1 MMSISGTCRLVWIGL
16 VGLALSGCISLFPK
30 SEPSQLYR
38 FGGVA
43 TSEGQTPSNS
53 TTKVNFVRSGGAF
66 ALAAASDGIL
76 TTTGTEVAYLAGARW
91 AQPAPVL
98 FEEGLVR
105 AFSTNQGPARLVIRG
120 EPARAAYSMRLDVQ
134 QFEAVYDRPGN
145 AAPEVRIDI
154 HLVLVRPTDRTVIY
168 DQVTSIRERARGAR
182 VSDIVSAFDAA
193 VAQAL
198 TTIIDVANK
207 ASAG

>member
-1 MMSISGTCRLVWIGL
+1 MMSVSAISRLVLISL
-16 VGLALSGCISLFPK
+16 AGLALSGCISLFPK

-38 FGGVA
+38 FGGGA
-43 TSEGQTPSNS
+43 PSEGQTPQSPA
-53 TTKVNFVRSGGAF
+53 TKVNFVRSGGAF

-154 HLVLVRPTDRTVIY
+154 HLVLVRPTDRTVTY
-168 DQVTSIRERARGAR
+168 DQVLSIRERARGDR
-182 VSDIVSAFDAA
+182 VADVVAAFDAA
-193 VAQAL
+193 VSHAL